1 MLRFGLRYEDL
12 LDVEVLKQKYDKF
25 YLYCKEIFN
34 VVSTDETEWTRLLE
48 MR

>member
-12 LDVEVLKQKYDKF
+12 LDLTNLKEKYDKF
-25 YLYCKEIFN
+25 YLYCKEIFG
-34 VVSTDETEWTRLLE
+34 VDKTDETEWDRLLE